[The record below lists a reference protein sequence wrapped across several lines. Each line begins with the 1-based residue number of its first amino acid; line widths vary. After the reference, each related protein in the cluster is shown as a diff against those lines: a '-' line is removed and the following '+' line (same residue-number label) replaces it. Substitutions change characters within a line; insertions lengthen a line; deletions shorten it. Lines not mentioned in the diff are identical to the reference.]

1 MHVLVNNCGLI
12 VVFLF
17 YFSGRKRRG
26 SDTLSDSSDEGEYG
40 FSWSSSEERSATPV
54 MGEVSAAMVLMNL
67 SHAQMASKEATAMQQ
82 RMMQFMQ
89 RRGVAAGGGGVA
101 GVPPAGAAGSNSHAS
116 AAAHALTAVAA
127 AAAEAVAASRAAEDT
142 QNSPQGKNI
151 FALGNKAA
159 ISNKKKYVALKIAVH
174 AAFNAC
180 ECRIERCPIA
190 ACRPAGSKPAGRPG
204 R

>member
-1 MHVLVNNCGLI
+1 MLIIRHVLRNNCGLI
-12 VVFLF
+12 VVCLF

-89 RRGVAAGGGGVA
+89 RRGAAAGG
-101 GVPPAGAAGSNSHAS
+101 PPAGGAGSNSH

-159 ISNKKKYVALKIAVH
+159 ISNKKNML
-174 AAFNAC
+174 
-180 ECRIERCPIA
+180 P
-190 ACRPAGSKPAGRPG
+190 
-204 R
+204 

>member
-1 MHVLVNNCGLI
+1 
-12 VVFLF
+12 
-17 YFSGRKRRG
+17 
-26 SDTLSDSSDEGEYG
+26 
-40 FSWSSSEERSATPV
+40 

-89 RRGVAAGGGGVA
+89 RRAGAAAGGVGVA

-142 QNSPQGKNI
+142 QNSPQGKNDFCTWQQSRNI
-151 FALGNKAA
+151 KQ
-159 ISNKKKYVALKIAVH
+159 KKICCLKNAVH
-174 AAFNAC
+174 AA
-180 ECRIERCPIA
+180 
-190 ACRPAGSKPAGRPG
+190 S
-204 R
+204 

>member
-1 MHVLVNNCGLI
+1 MFKTNNCDLI
-12 VVFLF
+12 VVLCF

-116 AAAHALTAVAA
+116 AAAANALTAVAA

-180 ECRIERCPIA
+180 ECRIARCPIA
-190 ACRPAGSKPAGRPG
+190 A
-204 R
+204 

>member
-1 MHVLVNNCGLI
+1 
-12 VVFLF
+12 
-17 YFSGRKRRG
+17 
-26 SDTLSDSSDEGEYG
+26 
-40 FSWSSSEERSATPV
+40 

-89 RRGVAAGGGGVA
+89 RRGAAPTGVS
-101 GVPPAGAAGSNSHAS
+101 PAGAAGSNSH

-159 ISNKKKYVALKIAVH
+159 ISNGKKKYVALKIAVH

-180 ECRIERCPIA
+180 ECRIEHCPIA
-190 ACRPAGSKPAGRPG
+190 ACRPAGS
-204 R
+204 

>member
-1 MHVLVNNCGLI
+1 
-12 VVFLF
+12 
-17 YFSGRKRRG
+17 
-26 SDTLSDSSDEGEYG
+26 
-40 FSWSSSEERSATPV
+40 

-89 RRGVAAGGGGVA
+89 RRGAAAGG
-101 GVPPAGAAGSNSHAS
+101 PPAGGAGSNSH

-159 ISNKKKYVALKIAVH
+159 ISNKKMCCLKNCSTCS
-174 AAFNAC
+174 F
-180 ECRIERCPIA
+180 
-190 ACRPAGSKPAGRPG
+190 
-204 R
+204 